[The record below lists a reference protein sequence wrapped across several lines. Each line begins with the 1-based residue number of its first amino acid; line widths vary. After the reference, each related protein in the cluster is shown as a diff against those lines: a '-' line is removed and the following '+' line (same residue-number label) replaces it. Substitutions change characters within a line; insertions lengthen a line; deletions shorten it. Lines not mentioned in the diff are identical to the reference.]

1 MSSSRPMN
9 ELLAKKAR
17 EELNEDPNTIE
28 ESVQLLKE
36 WTNKL
41 PHIRVRTDSRFLL
54 IFLRANKF
62 SVESAKKKI
71 EGYYTMRS
79 AVPEL
84 FKNRNVDDP
93 KMQEIFKLGVGLI
106 FPKTNGVDG
115 PRISLIRAGSYDPNK
130 YNIKDVIKAGTFAGD
145 IQLLED
151 DNITIAGQI
160 EIMDLANVTLGHMLQ
175 MDAVFFKKLAAVG
188 ETGTPIRHKGLHFIN
203 TPPGFDTFFN
213 LFKSFLGDKSKTR
226 LFSHGHNIES
236 LYNYVSKSLLPAE
249 YGGGNS
255 SIPEMIDYWYNKIL
269 SYRDYFKEEEEYGI
283 VERYRKDIQKQTE
296 DSLFG
301 VDGTFRKLCID

>member
-1 MSSSRPMN
+1 
-9 ELLAKKAR
+9 
-17 EELNEDPNTIE
+17 
-28 ESVQLLKE
+28 
-36 WTNKL
+36 
-41 PHIRVRTDSRFLL
+41 
-54 IFLRANKF
+54 
-62 SVESAKKKI
+62 
-71 EGYYTMRS
+71 
-79 AVPEL
+79 
-84 FKNRNVDDP
+84 
-93 KMQEIFKLGVGLI
+93 
-106 FPKTNGVDG
+106 
-115 PRISLIRAGSYDPNK
+115 
-130 YNIKDVIKAGTFAGD
+130 
-145 IQLLED
+145 
-151 DNITIAGQI
+151 
-160 EIMDLANVTLGHMLQ
+160 MDLSNVTLGHMLQ

-226 LFSHGHNIES
+226 VRSNIELIMSIIHAPKLFPFQLFSHGHNIES
-236 LYNYVSKSLLPAE
+236 LYNYVPKNLLPAE
-249 YGGGNS
+249 YGGDNS

>member
-1 MSSSRPMN
+1 MN

-28 ESVQLLKE
+28 ESVQLLRE

-93 KMQEIFKLGVGLI
+93 KMQEIFKLG
-106 FPKTNGVDG
+106 
-115 PRISLIRAGSYDPNK
+115 
-130 YNIKDVIKAGTFAGD
+130 
-145 IQLLED
+145 
-151 DNITIAGQI
+151 
-160 EIMDLANVTLGHMLQ
+160 
-175 MDAVFFKKLAAVG
+175 
-188 ETGTPIRHKGLHFIN
+188 
-203 TPPGFDTFFN
+203 
-213 LFKSFLGDKSKTR
+213 
-226 LFSHGHNIES
+226 
-236 LYNYVSKSLLPAE
+236 
-249 YGGGNS
+249 
-255 SIPEMIDYWYNKIL
+255 
-269 SYRDYFKEEEEYGI
+269 
-283 VERYRKDIQKQTE
+283 
-296 DSLFG
+296 
-301 VDGTFRKLCID
+301 